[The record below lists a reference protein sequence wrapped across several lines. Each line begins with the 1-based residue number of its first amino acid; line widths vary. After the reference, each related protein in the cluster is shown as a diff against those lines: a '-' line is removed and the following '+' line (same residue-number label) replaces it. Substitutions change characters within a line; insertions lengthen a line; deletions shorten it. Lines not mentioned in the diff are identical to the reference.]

1 MTVGQDRPEA
11 DLSRALLVAVPS
23 TLVGIAGLA
32 VITLVVDPLNEAV
45 SAALRGDTSGVRES
59 IRDLGV
65 GGPLIVLGLCVVHAV
80 LWYPAEIVDA
90 AAGFVFGFWGGFALV
105 MLGWLI
111 NAWIAYAI
119 GHWIGRP
126 VLNRLLGKERFERAV
141 AMVARGGVTLLLSVR
156 LIPIFPFSVIS
167 YAAGAAQVPFWR
179 YTWTSVVGYT
189 PITAIST
196 YLGSRLED
204 LHPTDPLVIGAF
216 VLVIALMIAMRTL
229 GTAIARKDSSAAEDV
244 AGAGTGQLKT

>member
-1 MTVGQDRPEA
+1 MVGQV
-11 DLSRALLVAVPS
+11 RAQPASSSGLLWAVMT

-32 VITLVVDPLNEAV
+32 VITLVVDPLNDAV

-59 IRDLGV
+59 IKDLGI
-65 GGPLIVLGLCVVHAV
+65 GGPLIVLGLCVIHSV

-105 MLGWLI
+105 MVGWLL

-119 GHWIGRP
+119 GHSIGHP
-126 VLNRLLGKERFERAV
+126 LLNRLLGQERFQRAE
-141 AMVARGGVTLLLSVR
+141 AMVARGGVMLLLSVR

-167 YAAGAAQVPFWR
+167 YACGAARVPFWR
-179 YTWTSVVGYT
+179 YTWTTMLGYT
-189 PITAIST
+189 PITAISV

-204 LHPTDPLVIGAF
+204 LHPTDPIVIGSF
-216 VLVIALMIAMRTL
+216 VLVIALMIAMRWL
-229 GTAIARKDSSAAEDV
+229 GTALAREDSTSREETAAPERV
-244 AGAGTGQLKT
+244 S

>member
-1 MTVGQDRPEA
+1 MLT
-11 DLSRALLVAVPS
+11 
-23 TLVGIAGLA
+23 TIVGIAGLA
-32 VITLVVDPLNEAV
+32 VITLIVDPLNEAV

-59 IRDLGV
+59 IRDLGI
-65 GGPLIVLGLCVVHAV
+65 GGPLIVLGLCLVHAV

-105 MLGWLI
+105 MLGWLL
-111 NAWIAYAI
+111 NAWVAYAI
-119 GHWIGRP
+119 GNSIGHP
-126 VLNRLLGKERFERAV
+126 VLNRLLGRERFERTE
-141 AMVARGGVTLLLSVR
+141 AMVARGGVMLLLSVR

-167 YAAGAAQVPFWR
+167 YAAGAARVPMWR
-179 YTWTSVVGYT
+179 YTWTTAVGYI

-216 VLVIALMIAMRTL
+216 ALVIVLMVAVRWLGMAISKEDPSATEDIASQRPPV
-229 GTAIARKDSSAAEDV
+229 S
-244 AGAGTGQLKT
+244 

>member
-1 MTVGQDRPEA
+1 MTVGQDRPEVEH
-11 DLSRALLVAVPS
+11 RRTLLVAVLT

-59 IRDLGV
+59 IRDLGI
-65 GGPLIVLGLCVVHAV
+65 GGPLIVLGLCLVHAV

-105 MLGWLI
+105 MLGWLL
-111 NAWIAYAI
+111 NAWVAYAI
-119 GHWIGRP
+119 GHSIGHP
-126 VLNRLLGKERFERAV
+126 VLNRLLGQARFERAE
-141 AMVARGGVTLLLSVR
+141 AMVARGGVMLLLSVR

-167 YAAGAAQVPFWR
+167 YAAGAARVPLWR
-179 YTWTSVVGYT
+179 YTWTTAVGYL

-216 VLVIALMIAMRTL
+216 VLVIVLMVAVRWFGM
-229 GTAIARKDSSAAEDV
+229 AIAREDTSASKDV
-244 AGAGTGQLKT
+244 AG